1 MRLRIPER
9 RLARLAW
16 RTAAALSA
24 RGPTGTGPAAAVLR
38 ATGRLVRRRR
48 LRADLLGEAAALE
61 LAGAGRPRGLV
72 AAYAAELA
80 CADEFY
86 RLGDAGRAAES
97 LIKATRLA
105 FHRVPHIDRLSSPL
119 DADPPRFL
127 QPLRSSVAAR
137 AVAAPRG
144 RLRPASAPPTGR
156 PLRLLVVTR
165 GNANFLPVIMS
176 HYERHPDV
184 ELRHLDLAEDAK
196 IAEVLNLR
204 PMIEFR
210 LGGRPAYE
218 HAVER
223 VLRPHLDWA
232 DTVFAEWCTIAA
244 AFLTLIDPGTT
255 RMMIRLHKYE
265 TYTYWPHCVDFS
277 RVDDLV
283 FVSAPM
289 RDLTVAALPR
299 LTDADAP
306 RLPVVANAMDLAG
319 FRRAKAPEAR
329 FTVGLVGVGQIAK
342 DPRWALE
349 VLRRLRARDQ
359 RYRLLII
366 GGGFDPDASAAA
378 RHYHD
383 LLTRDLGEL
392 EPSGAVRRLGH
403 VEDMPAAFTDI
414 GAILSSSVRE
424 SFHCGLV
431 EGAASG
437 VVPVVR
443 DWPCFAGRPRGART
457 LFPADWVVS
466 SPRAA
471 AERILAATADKETWH
486 KTGQAAAD
494 HALAMW
500 DWSVVRDDF
509 DRLLLRPGKAG
520 R

>member
-1 MRLRIPER
+1 MARLAR
-9 RLARLAW
+9 RLAAVLA
-16 RTAAALSA
+16 T
-24 RGPTGTGPAAAVLR
+24 RGSTGPAATVLR
-38 ATGRLVRRRR
+38 SSGRLVRRHRV
-48 LRADLLGEAAALE
+48 RAALLGEAAALE
-61 LAGAGRPRGLV
+61 LSRGREPRGLIG
-72 AAYAAELA
+72 AYAAELA
-80 CADEFY
+80 CADELY
-86 RLGDAGRAAES
+86 RAGDVGPAAES

-119 DADPPRFL
+119 DVDPRRYL
-127 QPLRSSVAAR
+127 EPLRSSVAAR

-144 RLRPASAPPTGR
+144 RRLPAGAPPVGR

-165 GNANFLPVIMS
+165 GNANFLPLIMS

-184 ELRHLDLAEDAK
+184 ELRHLDLAEDAAISK
-196 IAEVLNLR
+196 VLDLR
-204 PMIEFR
+204 PMVEFA

-218 HAVER
+218 REVER

-255 RMMIRLHKYE
+255 RMVIRLHKYE

-283 FVSAPM
+283 FVSEPM

-299 LTDADAP
+299 LTGADAP

-319 FRRAKAPEAR
+319 FRRPKHPGAR
-329 FTVGLVGVGQIAK
+329 FTVGLVGIGQIAK

-349 VLRRLRARDQ
+349 VLRRLRSRDD
-359 RYRLLII
+359 RYRLLVM
-366 GGGFDPDASAAA
+366 GGGFDPESSAAA
-378 RHYHD
+378 RHYND
-383 LLTRDLGEL
+383 LLERDLSEL

-403 VEDMPAAFTDI
+403 VEDMPAAFTDV
-414 GAILSSSVRE
+414 GVILSSSVRE

-431 EGAASG
+431 EGSASG
-437 VVPVVR
+437 AVPVVR
-443 DWPCFAGRPRGART
+443 DWPCFARQRRGART

-466 SPRAA
+466 SPREA
-471 AERILAATADKETWH
+471 AERILTATADEENWH

-494 HALAMW
+494 HALAAW
-500 DWSVVRDDF
+500 DWSVVRHDF
-509 DRLLLRPGKAG
+509 DRLLLRHQGKARG
-520 R
+520 